1 MGRGWKLIKIS
12 LGQVK
17 TLKNHQTENNMELK
31 WTTWKSSYL
40 NMHLQTSQNIWKKVK
55 ASSKIGED
63 QTFLASS
70 FA

>member
-1 MGRGWKLIKIS
+1 MGRGWKLIQIS

-17 TLKNHQTENNMELK
+17 TLKNHQRENNMELK
-31 WTTWKSSYL
+31 WTTWKYSYL
-40 NMHLQTSQNIWKKVK
+40 NMHLQTSQNIWKKVN

-70 FA
+70 SA

>member
-31 WTTWKSSYL
+31 
-40 NMHLQTSQNIWKKVK
+40 
-55 ASSKIGED
+55 
-63 QTFLASS
+63 
-70 FA
+70 